1 MESRLHSL
9 GMIGTD
15 FDRHTSAGAHG
26 CQSTRLAVHTI
37 SVTNLQQGIRPAEHS
52 QLTASK
58 IDGQQNTHPI
68 SIERIEFEA
77 HRDRSSIGQTSK
89 PTVNSQVVSIG

>member
-15 FDRHTSAGAHG
+15 FDKHTSAGAYG

-37 SVTNLQQGIRPAEHS
+37 SITHLQQGIRPAEYS
-52 QLTASK
+52 RLTTSK
-58 IDGQQNTHPI
+58 INGQQNTHPMLV
-68 SIERIEFEA
+68 ERIENQA
-77 HRDRSSIGQTSK
+77 HCDRSLIG
-89 PTVNSQVVSIG
+89 